1 MNVNTT
7 YTPSP
12 LSKPFQTLDIQYEED
27 LHLAWYIMH
36 PRPRPCCTLELIH
49 EIQQWFSM
57 LMRDPLGKDIRYIV
71 LASDVPGIFNLG
83 GDLDYFIRLIR
94 NRDSAA
100 LLQYAEDCI
109 DTMMLN
115 HHGLDRGITTMAL
128 AQGDCLGGGLEYALS
143 SDVFIAE
150 RSARM
155 GFPDILFNM
164 FPGIGAFSLL
174 ARKIGASAAER
185 IITGGRVYSAEEMF
199 DMGVVDVLA
208 EDGQG
213 EKAVHD
219 FIAKEQRAINGYC
232 MFRKAKKLTHPLTR
246 QELMDVAKVWV
257 EAAMNVREKD
267 IRMMQRLI
275 KRQSV
280 RS

>member
-7 YTPSP
+7 YTQST
-12 LSKPFQTLDIQYEED
+12 LCRPFQTLDIQFEEE
-27 LHLAWYIMH
+27 LNLAWYIMH
-36 PRPRPCCTLELIH
+36 PKPRPCCTLELVH

-57 LMRDPLGKDIRYIV
+57 LVRDPIAQSIRYIA

-94 NRDSAA
+94 NRDNAS
-100 LLQYAEDCI
+100 LLRYAEDCI
-109 DTMMLN
+109 DTLLLN
-115 HHGLDRGITTMAL
+115 HHGLHRDITTMAL

-150 RSARM
+150 KSARM

-174 ARKIGASAAER
+174 ARKIGASAAEH
-185 IITGGRVYSAEEMF
+185 IITGGKVYTAEEMF

-213 EKAVHD
+213 EKAIHD
-219 FIAKEQRAINGYC
+219 FIAKEQRAANGYC
-232 MFRKAKKLTHPLTR
+232 MFRKAKKLTCPLTR
-246 QELMDVAKVWV
+246 QELMDVAEIWV

-280 RS
+280 RT

>member
-1 MNVNTT
+1 MLQAVTWVTKPPSRSCTTNVNTT

-27 LHLAWYIMH
+27 LRLAWYIMH
-36 PRPRPCCTLELIH
+36 PRPRPCCTLELMH
-49 EIQQWFSM
+49 EIQQCFSM

-83 GDLDYFIRLIR
+83 GDPDYFIRLTR
-94 NRDSAA
+94 NRDSAS

-115 HHGLDRGITTMAL
+115 HHGLDRDITTMAL
-128 AQGDCLGGGLEYALS
+128 VQGDCLGGGLEYALS

-199 DMGVVDVLA
+199 DMGAVDVLA

-213 EKAVHD
+213 EKVVHD
-219 FIAKEQRAINGYC
+219 FIAKE
-232 MFRKAKKLTHPLTR
+232 
-246 QELMDVAKVWV
+246 
-257 EAAMNVREKD
+257 
-267 IRMMQRLI
+267 
-275 KRQSV
+275 
-280 RS
+280 